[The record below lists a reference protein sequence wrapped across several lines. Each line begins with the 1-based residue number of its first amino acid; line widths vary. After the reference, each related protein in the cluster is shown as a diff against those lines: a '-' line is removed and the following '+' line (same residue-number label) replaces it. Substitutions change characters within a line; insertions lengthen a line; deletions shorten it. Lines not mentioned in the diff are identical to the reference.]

1 MRTKIFFIMLG
12 ILFCLLNQNKIFSQ
26 TSAIPWSSFN
36 NGFEVPTSANTSLT
50 SAVGQSFVGSMQQ
63 GNTRIESGFLV
74 PVSLITAVDEN
85 GVKQMPLTYRL
96 YQNYPNPFNPSTT
109 IQFDIPKQSKVTL
122 KIIDM
127 LGREVATL
135 VDENLQPGEH
145 KVIFDT
151 GKLPSGVYFYRLQ
164 AEEFTATKKLMLLK

>member
-1 MRTKIFFIMLG
+1 MRIKFIFVFVLLLTNQ
-12 ILFCLLNQNKIFSQ
+12 ILQSIIIAQ

-36 NGFEVPTSANTSLT
+36 NGFAVQSSANISITSG
-50 SAVGQSFVGSMQQ
+50 VGQSLVGSMQQ

-85 GVKQMPLTYRL
+85 GVKQIPLTYKL

-109 IQFDIPKQSKVTL
+109 IQFDIPKLSKVTL

-135 VDENLQPGEH
+135 VDEQLQPGEH

-151 GKLPSGVYFYRLQ
+151 GKLPSGVYFFRMD
-164 AEEFTATKKLMLLK
+164 AEEFSATKKLMLLK